1 MNATSSPK
9 PMRERLRATA
19 TVLKAQLA
27 AINAMLEEMATM
39 IDDEPQPPRQA
50 EEPGKGR
57 LLNGSEAAE
66 YLGISPNTLA
76 NLRWKGGG
84 PAFCRLGTAI
94 RYSKTDLDAWAAAGR
109 RRSTSD
115 QGETARKGEGR

>member
-57 LLNGSEAAE
+57 LLNGGEAAE
-66 YLGISPNTLA
+66 YLGISPKLHWGRVRDHA
-76 NLRWKGGG
+76 EGDRRRDGMG
-84 PAFCRLGTAI
+84 R
-94 RYSKTDLDAWAAAGR
+94 AGR
-109 RRSTSD
+109 FN
-115 QGETARKGEGR
+115 GAA